1 MKNIV
6 LAITESGDEDI
17 FLLPPHLSLPPFS
30 LILVEGKERRE
41 EKEKARTI
49 RKSIEVTEEVVEFVS
64 SSPHPR
70 HFLSLLST
78 IEEGE
83 EEKK

>member
-17 FLLPPHLSLPPFS
+17 FLLPPHIDLPPFS
-30 LILVEGKERRE
+30 LIEVEGKEGK
-41 EKEKARTI
+41 EKEKAKTI
-49 RKSIEVTEEVVEFVS
+49 RKSIEVTEDVVSYVS
-64 SSPHPR
+64 SSSSPR
-70 HFLSLLST
+70 RVLSIIFP
-78 IEEGE
+78 IEWEK